1 MKHPGRSTGLI
12 LLAAAVALALPAL
25 ALAQGAG
32 STSTP
37 PAEVETKS
45 AFQFVTG
52 GGVVGYIIIAL
63 SVLAVALVIDLVLR
77 MKRDRTFP
85 EQLVRHAMELAEQ
98 GRAGE
103 ILSMSKASDT
113 LFGRIIGG
121 ALDRGRYGIEVVRQE
136 VQQIGEKEIFKLR
149 NRVAQI
155 GVIATAGP
163 MLGLLGTVIGM
174 INSFSVLG
182 ESKNAARPDELAAGI
197 SLALITTCQG
207 LVLAV
212 PLIFVHMWLRDR
224 VTQVSQEAAH
234 VSEKLLGLLA
244 TGAANRHRATG
255 QQQQQQPQQQPQQI
269 PQQQQPQQVP
279 AQQPQPQQHP
289 HQPSYAP
296 MPPPQEPYQ
305 PAGAFA
311 ATPAMPPPPMQ
322 QPSRANI
329 GAPPIGAPPL
339 SMPPVGG
346 GVPTGR

>member
-1 MKHPGRSTGLI
+1 MNHPGRSTALI
-12 LLAAAVALALPAL
+12 LIGAAVAALALPAI
-25 ALAQGAG
+25 ALAQGPA
-32 STSTP
+32 TP
-37 PAEVETKS
+37 PPEVETKS
-45 AFQFVTG
+45 ALQFVTG

-63 SVLAVALVIDLVLR
+63 SVLAVTLVIDLVLR
-77 MKRDRTFP
+77 LKRDRTFP
-85 EQLVRHAMELAEQ
+85 DALVRHAMELAEQ

-121 ALDRGRYGIEVVRQE
+121 ALERGRYGIDVVRQE

-207 LVLAV
+207 LILAV

-224 VTQVSQEAAH
+224 VTQTSQEAAH

-244 TGAANRHRATG
+244 TGSANRQRAMG
-255 QQQQQQPQQQPQQI
+255 QQQPQQPQTMQPPQQH
-269 PQQQQPQQVP
+269 
-279 AQQPQPQQHP
+279 AQQPSQPA
-289 HQPSYAP
+289 QPSFAP
-296 MPPPQEPYQ
+296 MPPPQQPYQ

-311 ATPAMPPPPMQ
+311 APPAPPPPP
-322 QPSRANI
+322 QPMRSNI
-329 GAPPIGAPPL
+329 GAPPIGAPPIVG
-339 SMPPVGG
+339 MPPVGG
-346 GVPTGR
+346 ASTGR

>member
-1 MKHPGRSTGLI
+1 MKHPGRSTGWI
-12 LLAAAVALALPAL
+12 MLAAMTFAVIAMPSL
-25 ALAQGAG
+25 ALAQAGAA
-32 STSTP
+32 P
-37 PAEVETKS
+37 PPPEVETKS

-63 SVLAVALVIDLVLR
+63 SVLAVTLVIDLLLR
-77 MKRDRTFP
+77 LKRARTFP

-103 ILSMSKASDT
+103 ILSMTKASDT

-121 ALDRGRYGIEVVRQE
+121 ALDRGRYGIDVVRQE

-207 LVLAV
+207 LILAV

-224 VTQVSQEAAH
+224 VTQTSQEAAH

-244 TGAANRHRATG
+244 TGSANRQRAG
-255 QQQQQQPQQQPQQI
+255 QQQQPHPQTQAQMPQPQQQHPQQHA
-269 PQQQQPQQVP
+269 QQQP
-279 AQQPQPQQHP
+279 A
-289 HQPSYAP
+289 QPSFAP
-296 MPPPQEPYQ
+296 MPPPQQPYQ

-311 ATPAMPPPPMQ
+311 ATPAMPPPPI
-322 QPSRANI
+322 QPSHANV
-329 GAPPIGAPPL
+329 GAPPIGVSPVG
-339 SMPPVGG
+339 MPPVGG
-346 GVPTGR
+346 PSSGR

>member
-1 MKHPGRSTGLI
+1 MKHPGRSTGWLS
-12 LLAAAVALALPAL
+12 LAAAATALAIPVIAF
-25 ALAQGAG
+25 AQGAAPA
-32 STSTP
+32 P
-37 PAEVETKS
+37 PPEVETKS

-77 MKRDRTFP
+77 LKRDRTFP
-85 EQLVRHAMELAEQ
+85 DALVRHAMELAEQ

-224 VTQVSQEAAH
+224 VTQTSQEAAH

-244 TGAANRHRATG
+244 TGSANRQRAG
-255 QQQQQQPQQQPQQI
+255 QQQQQQHPAQM
-269 PQQQQPQQVP
+269 PQQQQQH
-279 AQQPQPQQHP
+279 PQQHVQQP
-289 HQPSYAP
+289 PAQPSFAP
-296 MPPPQEPYQ
+296 MPPPQQPYQ

-311 ATPAMPPPPMQ
+311 ATPAIPPPPV
-322 QPSRANI
+322 QPSRGNV
-329 GAPPIGAPPL
+329 GAPPIGVSPVG
-339 SMPPVGG
+339 MPPVGG
-346 GVPTGR
+346 PSAGR